1 MNDAPIHSTHTVP
14 HDIKDTLLNVH
25 NIVDNALASDKI
37 DMDVQEPESDVRH
50 EPLPIKID
58 KLDNASILSGPLLN
72 LLVVIALTLII
83 FSGSIAVEPSKRTP
97 PPDIGELLDDVK
109 MTGSTPVENGD
120 FQMADAAPN
129 GNHVEHQQQLKRDR
143 SPTPLTS
150 VTASITQPAS
160 VSYDSLNDNSN
171 REQGSLPPPAKRA
184 RTSSDIDQV
193 SVTLNVSLFCGMRLS
208 WCVDHIQKSAPATPV
223 PATPATPPPSSAA
236 TNTNMT
242 SVSNG
247 VTPIPIPTLP
257 SGPATL
263 SIPQYRFCQST
274 VRTLKKSKDAGPFL
288 RPVDPV
294 ALGIPHYLTIIKNP
308 MDFSTIERKLASSNP
323 AKPDPNPNNPRY
335 NHAEEF
341 VQDVRVIFANCLTFN
356 GPEHAVTAMG
366 KRVEEI
372 FDKQVKN
379 MPAPLEVSLL
389 ISDCSARH

>member
-25 NIVDNALASDKI
+25 NIVDNALTSDKI
-37 DMDVQEPESDVRH
+37 DMDIQEPESDVRH

-72 LLVVIALTLII
+72 LPIVVIALTLTI
-83 FSGSIAVEPSKRTP
+83 FSGSIAVEPFKRTP

-120 FQMADAAPN
+120 FQMADTAPN

-193 SVTLNVSLFCGMRLS
+193 SVALNVSLFCEMRLY
-208 WCVDHIQKSAPATPV
+208 WRVDYT
-223 PATPATPPPSSAA
+223 
-236 TNTNMT
+236 
-242 SVSNG
+242 
-247 VTPIPIPTLP
+247 
-257 SGPATL
+257 
-263 SIPQYRFCQST
+263 
-274 VRTLKKSKDAGPFL
+274 
-288 RPVDPV
+288 
-294 ALGIPHYLTIIKNP
+294 
-308 MDFSTIERKLASSNP
+308 
-323 AKPDPNPNNPRY
+323 
-335 NHAEEF
+335 
-341 VQDVRVIFANCLTFN
+341 
-356 GPEHAVTAMG
+356 
-366 KRVEEI
+366 
-372 FDKQVKN
+372 
-379 MPAPLEVSLL
+379 
-389 ISDCSARH
+389 